1 MNKDGIKSNKK
12 IATFSF
18 ILIIILSI
26 GMALTLYVNTQFAL
40 DKKKEKIFADLENI
54 YNYSL
59 DFKKSIGENQ
69 RKEDIIYHDKI
80 KRNLDLEVYNQ
91 NIINKYSALM
101 QDGNLIV
108 YYGAGENLIQYPTE
122 EMFASS
128 EKPANKE
135 DYENYQFYTYL
146 VSSNKVIV
154 TGFSE
159 AGLKFIQGNE
169 TLVIPSEFQGKPVK
183 EISDMAFYNK
193 KISGNI
199 VIPESIEKVGR
210 DSFSMNGKR
219 GKSNSI
225 GKPYEGTWVIERD
238 KWVKAE

>member
-1 MNKDGIKSNKK
+1 MKKNSTKSNNK
-12 IATFSF
+12 ILRLSF
-18 ILIIILSI
+18 VI
-26 GMALTLYVNTQFAL
+26 FAL
-40 DKKKEKIFADLENI
+40 FAIGLASLLYFNTKISVEKKKEEINMNLEMI

-59 DFKKSIGENQ
+59 DLKKSIGENQ
-69 RKEDIIYHDKI
+69 RKEELIYHDKI
-80 KRNLDLEVYNQ
+80 KRNLDFEVYNQ

-101 QDGNLIV
+101 QDGKLIV

-146 VSSNKVIV
+146 VSSNKVTV

-210 DSFSMNGKR
+210 DSFSMNGER

-225 GKPYEGTWVIERD
+225 GKPYEGTWIIERD